1 MLNYFNVRD
10 INHFILTGI
19 KVKVDYDLLPEC
31 SIGIDRKICSGVYS
45 GKRSGMQQ
53 Q

>member
-10 INHFILTGI
+10 INNLILTGI
-19 KVKVDYDLLPEC
+19 KVKVDYDLPEC
-31 SIGIDRKICSGVYS
+31 SIGMDREICSGVYS